1 MANFK
6 NTANN
11 GTGLD
16 NAVLERAG
24 LKKSS
29 PVDQNQ
35 DRQRNVNWLNVGVPV
50 STEDEQGNELK
61 IIVTLPMGIAIDS
74 MKVTTING
82 ESTTNGALAL
92 RCRNALVKILQDMF
106 AEMPEGTRKV
116 IPELI
121 VEAYKA
127 PSTKRVAQADLDA
140 EQMINSIFGKSA
152 AKPATKAERE
162 DVPLPTEED
171 APLPF

>member
-6 NTANN
+6 TSSNSTFGQQIA
-11 GTGLD
+11 
-16 NAVLERAG
+16 EQAG
-24 LKKSS
+24 LQMSS
-29 PVDQNQ
+29 PAEQNQ
-35 DRQRNVNWLNVGVPV
+35 DRPRNVNWLNIGVQIPV
-50 STEDEQGNELK
+50 KDDQGNDM
-61 IIVTLPMGIAIDS
+61 IITLPLGVAIDS
-74 MKVTTING
+74 MKVTSVNG

-92 RCRNALVKILQDMF
+92 RARNALIEKLQQMF

-127 PSTKRVAQADLDA
+127 PSVKRAAQADIDA
-140 EQMINSIFGKSA
+140 KNMIESIFSKSQ
-152 AKPATKAERE
+152 PVTKAERDE
-162 DVPLPTEED
+162 VPLPTEED

>member
-1 MANFK
+1 MANYK
-6 NTANN
+6 NAANN

-35 DRQRNVNWLNVGVPV
+35 DRPRNVNWLNVGVRVPV
-50 STEDEQGNELK
+50 KDDQGNDM
-61 IIVTLPMGIAIDS
+61 IVTLPMGIAIDS

-92 RCRNALVKILQDMF
+92 RCRNALIETLQDMF
-106 AEMPEGTRKV
+106 ANMEEGTRKI
-116 IPELI
+116 IPELV

-140 EQMINSIFGKSA
+140 KQMIDSIFGKSA
-152 AKPATKAERE
+152 IKPATKEERE
-162 DVPLPTEED
+162 DVPLPTQED

>member
-1 MANFK
+1 MANYK
-6 NTANN
+6 NAANN

-16 NAVLERAG
+16 SAVLERAG

-35 DRQRNVNWLNVGVPV
+35 DRPRNINWLNVGVRVPV
-50 STEDEQGNELK
+50 KDEQGNQM
-61 IIVTLPMGIAIDS
+61 IVTLPMGIAIDS

-92 RCRNALVKILQDMF
+92 RCRNALIETLQDMF
-106 AEMPEGTRKV
+106 ANMEEGTRKI
-116 IPELI
+116 IPELV

-127 PSTKRVAQADLDA
+127 PSTKRIVQADLDA
-140 EQMINSIFGKSA
+140 KQMIDSIFGKPI
-152 AKPATKAERE
+152 AKEER
-162 DVPLPTEED
+162 DDIPLPTQED
-171 APLPF
+171 APMPF

>member
-1 MANFK
+1 MANYK

-35 DRQRNVNWLNVGVPV
+35 DRPRNINWLNIGVRVPV
-50 STEDEQGNELK
+50 TDDQGNAM
-61 IIVTLPMGIAIDS
+61 IVTLPMGVAIDS

-82 ESTTNGALAL
+82 ESTTNGAFAL
-92 RCRNALVKILQDMF
+92 RCRNALIETLQDMF
-106 AEMPEGTRKV
+106 ANMEEGTRKI
-116 IPELI
+116 IPELV

-127 PSTKRVAQADLDA
+127 PSTKRIAQADLDA
-140 EQMINSIFGKSA
+140 KQMIDSIFGKPI
-152 AKPATKAERE
+152 AKEER
-162 DVPLPTEED
+162 DDIPLPTQED
-171 APLPF
+171 APMPF

>member
-1 MANFK
+1 MANYK
-6 NTANN
+6 NAANN

-35 DRQRNVNWLNVGVPV
+35 DRPRNINWLNIGVRIPV
-50 STEDEQGNELK
+50 KDDQGNEM
-61 IIVTLPMGIAIDS
+61 IVTLPMGVAIDS

-92 RCRNALVKILQDMF
+92 RCRNALIETLQDMF
-106 AEMPEGTRKV
+106 ANMEEGTRKI
-116 IPELI
+116 IPELV

-140 EQMINSIFGKSA
+140 KQMIDSIFS
-152 AKPATKAERE
+152 KPITKEER
-162 DVPLPTEED
+162 DDIPLPTQED
-171 APLPF
+171 APMPF